1 MRRQE
6 GRGHLPP
13 HRLGHALRRLGRGPR
28 PGRLLL
34 HRHRAL
40 GGALRPGQPRG
51 APPRGLRPPLGRPRR
66 MGHRALPR
74 RALSLLADA
83 HPHPG
88 RRRTL
93 HLHQRRSPL
102 GHSLG
107 GKVAMA
113 LAAPPGAGEPVD
125 RGGHRA
131 QGLSGPGAAREIAA
145 MNGLRLDDL
154 HSRAEAELRF
164 EARVPDP
171 ALRRFLATNLERDA
185 AGRWRWS
192 INLPALTQ
200 ALPALVKNPLRRQD
214 RFDGPAHFILCGRSG
229 FVQPEDHAV
238 IRSHFPRAALSFLEN
253 PATIRTW
260 RPARLC
266 GLGGAD
272 GGPFLTAN
280 RRYCRSSKREG
291 GMREVGCFFPRLTN
305 TDRH

>member
-1 MRRQE
+1 M
-6 GRGHLPP
+6 LLY
-13 HRLGHALRRLGRGPR
+13 HRE
-28 PGRLLL
+28 
-34 HRHRAL
+34 L
-40 GGALRPGQPRG
+40 GGAG
-51 APPRGLRPPLGRPRR
+51 RPPLAILHGFLGSSRNWQTAGAALAAHFHVCALDLRNHGRSPHAPE
-66 MGHRALPR
+66 MDYPVMVAD
-74 RALSLLADA
+74 LLAWLDA
-83 HPHPG
+83 RG
-88 RRRTL
+88 L
-93 HLHQRRSPL
+93 AQVSLL

-113 LAAPPGAGEPVD
+113 LACRHPERVSRLIVVDIAPKDYPGLAQ
-125 RGGHRA
+125 RG
-131 QGLSGPGAAREIAA
+131 EIAA
-145 MNGLRLDDL
+145 MNELRLDDL

-253 PATIRTW
+253 SGHNPHLE
-260 RPARLC
+260 AREAFVALVAQT
-266 GLGGAD
+266 AD
-272 GGPFLTAN
+272 L
-280 RRYCRSSKREG
+280 S
-291 GMREVGCFFPRLTN
+291 
-305 TDRH
+305 